1 LVSVEYPYPANSMNG
16 LLGTILAAAGG
27 GSSGFGGGGGGA
39 GGGGGFGGGGG
50 AGTAPGGASLVVIF
64 LIVGLVLVVFVTAA
78 WQTYRYNK
86 RRAARVRETE
96 LAAAEAATDDADFD
110 PETVRTA
117 ATALFLDIQR
127 HWSANDIAA
136 LEPLVGPDLMVEWRR
151 RLEDF
156 RRKGWQNRCEPKAQ
170 PSIEYVGLVNRE
182 GEEEDR
188 VVVRVHATLDD
199 YVIDQHGNIIMKEG
213 ASSPQTTLTEWWT
226 LLPPGERWRL
236 LSIEAEAEG
245 RHHIESELIA
255 VPWGDGRVADTA
267 LVETAVADA
276 LPAGI
281 AVAEIAPA
289 QLDPDARAAALDL
302 ALADGRFAP
311 DVLEVATRRAVQ
323 AWAEAIDGEDGV
335 LEALADRA
343 AIDALLYGGD
353 ASGRTRVVVRGARV
367 AALTIAA
374 LDPHATPATMTAVVT
389 LKGHRY
395 VEDRDTAAVLD
406 GSKNAETET
415 TQRWTFALTAGS
427 ELPWRLVAV
436 A

>member
-1 LVSVEYPYPANSMNG
+1 MVSVEYPYPANSMNG

-27 GSSGFGGGGGGA
+27 GSSGFSGGGGG
-39 GGGGGFGGGGG
+39 GGGGGFGGGG
-50 AGTAPGGASLVVIF
+50 AGTAGGGASVFTIL
-64 LIVGLVLVVFVTAA
+64 LIVAVVLIVVLTSA
-78 WQTYRYNK
+78 WQAYRYRK
-86 RRAARVRETE
+86 QRAARVRATE

-127 HWSANDIAA
+127 HWSANDVAA
-136 LEPLVGPDLMVEWRR
+136 LEPLVGADLMVEWRR

-156 RRKGWQNRCEPKAQ
+156 RRKGWQNRCEPKAH
-170 PSIEYVGLVNRE
+170 PSIEYMGLVNRE

-188 VVVRVHATLDD
+188 VVVRIHATLDD
-199 YVIDQHGNIIMKEG
+199 YVIDQHGTTILKDG

-226 LLPPGERWRL
+226 LHPPGERWRL

-245 RHHIESELIA
+245 RHHLESELIA

-276 LPAGI
+276 LPAGV

-311 DVLEVATRRAVQ
+311 DVLEVAARRAVQ
-323 AWAEAIDGEDGV
+323 AWVEAIDGEDGA
-335 LEALADRA
+335 LEALADRG
-343 AIDALLYGGD
+343 AIDTLLYGGD
-353 ASGRTRVVVRGARV
+353 TSGATRVVVRGARV
-367 AALTIAA
+367 AALQIAE

-389 LKGHRY
+389 LKGRRY
-395 VEDRDTAAVLD
+395 VEDRDTAAVLG
-406 GSKNAETET
+406 GSKSAETET
-415 TQRWTFALTAGS
+415 VQRWTFALTTGS
-427 ELPWRLVAV
+427 ELPWRLAAV